1 MIPAALHQ
9 SLLLSL
15 RRAAASRW
23 AATPSSGSSRAA
35 RTSGAR
41 AGPAARTG
49 ATARSP
55 SRPAAARGRRGRAPA
70 AGRSAR
76 LGRPGAGLLGLGK
89 ADGIGSERHV
99 QIPQECTGSLGHRM
113 IFAAAPS
120 AGTVAAE
127 QGCRGRMVELP
138 CHSKPQCLLL
148 LPVHQFSSIKRLANL
163 CHPSPWLWQAQE
175 RPPGLCGAAG
185 GGGAAGV

>member
-9 SLLLSL
+9 SLFLSL

-35 RTSGAR
+35 RTWGAK

-55 SRPAAARGRRGRAPA
+55 SRPAVARGRRGRAPA
-70 AGRSAR
+70 ARRSAR
-76 LGRPGAGLLGLGK
+76 LGRPGAGLWGLGK
-89 ADGIGSERHV
+89 AELIGSERHV
-99 QIPQECTGSLGHRM
+99 QIPQECTGSLEHRM
-113 IFAAAPS
+113 IFAAAPN

-127 QGCRGRMVELP
+127 HGCRARMVELP
-138 CHSKPQCLLL
+138 Q
-148 LPVHQFSSIKRLANL
+148 
-163 CHPSPWLWQAQE
+163 
-175 RPPGLCGAAG
+175 
-185 GGGAAGV
+185 